1 LAASAQVA
9 LDFRNQFPT
18 DQAMALSGL
27 FTQMSTLN
35 IAATPLST
43 ASMFTQTTASSS
55 NAAAVGATSRAGA
68 TVTSYKVGVSQL
80 AVAQVDTS
88 NSFASAALQTA
99 GVNINAGSNTV
110 GVSIGGAQAQAD
122 YFINGG
128 ISSQEALTA
137 LAEAINSIATNNAI
151 QRITINNAGSGT
163 FSLTFNGQTTAAIA
177 YDAPATGAGSV
188 QSALGALASVGGN
201 ANVNVTKTATNSYVV
216 AFTGALA
223 NQPLPKLQANTGT
236 LNSGASIA
244 VDTLGPT

>member
-1 LAASAQVA
+1 MSESSLTARLLTIINANTGLSALFANPPSFGNPLALAASAQVA

-43 ASMFTQTTASSS
+43 ASTFTQTTASSS

-128 ISSQEALTA
+128 ISNQEALTA
-137 LAEAINSIATNNAI
+137 LAEAINSIATTI
-151 QRITINNAGSGT
+151 IIITIINNI
-163 FSLTFNGQTTAAIA
+163 NI
-177 YDAPATGAGSV
+177 
-188 QSALGALASVGGN
+188 
-201 ANVNVTKTATNSYVV
+201 
-216 AFTGALA
+216 FTYIC
-223 NQPLPKLQANTGT
+223 
-236 LNSGASIA
+236 SFI
-244 VDTLGPT
+244 